1 MAQVRRM
8 AWQNIQLISQDIKS
22 AIFSIPRIADKNTEN
37 EVLRKNTIT
46 FRKSITEAENKPE
59 KDIKNHKKITT
70 FVERR

>member
-1 MAQVRRM
+1 M

-37 EVLRKNTIT
+37 EVLRKNSIT

-59 KDIKNHKKITT
+59 KTLKIIGKSLHLYNGDKT
-70 FVERR
+70 ENI